1 MSLPPGFIDELRD
14 RVSLADVVGRKV
26 TWDMRKSNQAKG
38 DWWAPCPFHQ
48 EKTASFHVD
57 DRKGFYYCFGCHAK
71 GDAIGFVTEIENV
84 GFMEAVEILARE
96 AGMAM
101 PARDPAQAERDAARA
116 KLSDVMELAV
126 QFYRLQL
133 RTGRAQAARDY
144 LAGRGLDDKA
154 LGRFEIGFAPDDRTA
169 LLKHLEEKGVET
181 RLIVESG
188 MAIAPDDGGKPYD
201 RFRGRIMFPI
211 RNARGRCIAFGG
223 RAMDPNARAKYLN
236 SPETSL
242 FDKGR
247 SLYNIGPARE
257 AAGKAGALIVAEGYM
272 DVIALAEAGF
282 GHSVAPLGTAITED
296 QLKMLWRVADEPLI
310 ALDGD
315 AAGQRAAMRLVDL
328 ALPLLAPGKSL
339 RFCMMPAGRDPDDLI
354 RNAGA
359 AAMQKALDASSPMV
373 ELLWRRETEG
383 KVFDSPER
391 RAALDKALRE
401 ALGRIHDPS
410 IRDHY
415 RAAIKE
421 RRAELFRPAAQA
433 GRESGGG
440 RFGGAFGGGR
450 RPWTP
455 GGGRRGF
462 APAPGPA
469 SAEAK
474 RSALGG
480 AAADEVAA
488 RIREAALIQGMLN
501 HPEIAE
507 RHEDALHDARFLN
520 ADLGRIRDA
529 VLSALPAALH
539 GDATGEASG
548 DDRRRL
554 LKQAAT
560 ERLGADPA
568 PALEVAK
575 AAAALK
581 SLAPGADAEVA
592 EQALTELLD
601 RHRAIVAA
609 SDETRDAERE
619 MAGDAGEDLTW
630 RLAAAAE
637 ALENAGKSQ
646 GGRDRADLSEK
657 DEELSS
663 RLKGFIDDQIWIKRK
678 RRNDPQRR

>member
-1 MSLPPGFIDELRD
+1 MSLPSGFIEELRE

-26 TWDMRKSNQAKG
+26 TWDRKKSNQARG

-57 DRKGFYYCFGCHAK
+57 DKQGFYYCFGCHAK
-71 GDAIGFVTEIENV
+71 GDAIGFVREIENV

-96 AGMAM
+96 AGMQM
-101 PARDPAQAERDAARA
+101 PARDPAAAERDAARA

-126 QFYRLQL
+126 QFFRLQL
-133 RTGRAQAARDY
+133 RTGRAQAAREY
-144 LAGRGLDDKA
+144 LAGRGLDEKA

-169 LLKHLEEKGVET
+169 LTKHLEGKGVEMA
-181 RLIVESG
+181 LIVESG

-211 RNARGRCIAFGG
+211 RDARGRCIAFGG

-236 SPETSL
+236 SPETPL

-247 SLYNIGPARE
+247 SLYHVGPARE

-282 GHSVAPLGTAITED
+282 AHSVAPLGTAITED
-296 QLKMLWRVADEPLI
+296 QLRMLWRIADEPLV

-315 AAGQRAAMRLVDL
+315 DAGLRAAERLVDL
-328 ALPLLAPGKSL
+328 ALPLLEPGKSL
-339 RFCMMPAGRDPDDLI
+339 RFCMMPAGRDPDDVI
-354 RNAGA
+354 RSGGA
-359 AAMQKALDASSPMV
+359 AAMQKALDASVPMV

-383 KVFDSPER
+383 RAFDSPER
-391 RAALDKALRE
+391 RAALDKALKE
-401 ALGRIHDPS
+401 ALARIADPS
-410 IRDHY
+410 LRDHY
-415 RAAIKE
+415 RAAIRE
-421 RRAELFRPAAQA
+421 RRATLFRPASAA
-433 GRESGGG
+433 GREAGGG
-440 RFGGAFGGGR
+440 RIR
-450 RPWTP
+450 RPWP
-455 GGGRRGF
+455 PKGGFRRERT
-462 APAPGPA
+462 AGPA

-474 RSALGG
+474 RSALAG
-480 AAADEVAA
+480 ASAEEATA

-507 RHEDALHDARFLN
+507 KHQEDLHDARFLN

-529 VLSALPAALH
+529 VLSALAPALH
-539 GDATGEASG
+539 GETADAVALRADLRARTA
-548 DDRRRL
+548 
-554 LKQAAT
+554 

-568 PALEVAK
+568 PALEVAR

-581 SLAPGADAEVA
+581 SLGPGATPQLAE
-592 EQALTELLD
+592 EALTELLE

-609 SDETRDAERE
+609 GEETRDAERALE
-619 MAGDAGEDLTW
+619 GDAGEDLTW

-637 ALENAGKSQ
+637 AVEKAGKSQ
-646 GGRDRADLSEK
+646 GSRDGADLTEK

-663 RLKGFIDDQIWIKRK
+663 KLKGFIDDQIWIKKK